1 MSAIYRSPFPG
12 SPSTTLI
19 FSYIEQTLHLL
30 KINKFC
36 DECCIL
42 ITILQ
47 CRHESA
53 KGKNER
59 REGEGNLLFK
69 FTLKN
74 CATLRVSISLV
85 SKGEEA

>member
-12 SPSTTLI
+12 SPSTTLL

-42 ITILQ
+42 ITIDTNQQRERMKEGGRKSTFQIHSQKLY
-47 CRHESA
+47 CAACIYLISF
-53 KGKNER
+53 KGR
-59 REGEGNLLFK
+59 R
-69 FTLKN
+69 
-74 CATLRVSISLV
+74 SL
-85 SKGEEA
+85 S